1 MLTVGDHF
9 PPFDL
14 AAVAGW
20 EEPALTRVRSEDF
33 TGRWVVVFF
42 WPMDFTSVCP
52 TEVYGFDK
60 AAPELGQLG
69 ASVVGV
75 SIDSE
80 HVHRAWRR
88 HHPHLRHLSIPLASD
103 VKRELV
109 AATGVLDR
117 AAGVALRATFVVDPR
132 GVIRHVSV
140 HDLGTG
146 RSVDEVVRTLAALQS
161 GGPTPCGWQPG
172 DQLAAEAEPA
182 GSRGST
188 GAGGSAEYTT
198 GGDGDPRRSG
208 AVPFGEPV
216 ASS

>member
-1 MLTVGDHF
+1 MLTVGDPF

-14 AAVAGW
+14 AAVDGW
-20 EEPALTRVRSEDF
+20 EEPALTRVRSADYA
-33 TGRWVVVFF
+33 GRWLVVFF

-52 TEVYGFDK
+52 TEVYGFDR
-60 AAPELGQLG
+60 AAAELDRLD

-103 VKRELV
+103 IRRELTT
-109 AATGVLDR
+109 AAGVLDR
-117 AAGVALRATFVVDPR
+117 ASGVALRATFLVDPA
-132 GVIRHVSV
+132 GAIRHVSV

-146 RSVDEVVRTLAALQS
+146 RSVSEVVRTLAALQS

-172 DQLAAEAEPA
+172 DDMAKDPDDAGEQPAEA
-182 GSRGST
+182 R
-188 GAGGSAEYTT
+188 
-198 GGDGDPRRSG
+198 
-208 AVPFGEPV
+208 
-216 ASS
+216 